1 LVLAQEAA
9 VELSLE
15 EVLLVPTGV
24 APHKRIE
31 PDPGLEVRLEMAHRA
46 AAGVAT
52 LSVSELETARQGPS
66 YTYRTLELLL
76 EERPDA
82 DLVLLLGA
90 DAAVGLESWRKPE
103 RIVELA
109 RLGIAERAGIDRGA
123 VESVIERLGATGD
136 GAGREATFIAMP
148 QIGIS
153 SSAIRARV
161 GKGLPIR
168 FLVPDAVA
176 ELIAERG
183 LYGG

>member
-1 LVLAQEAA
+1 VLAQEAA
-9 VELSLE
+9 VQLGLD

-31 PDPGLEVRLEMAHRA
+31 ADPGVELRLEMTRRVA
-46 AAGVAT
+46 ADVDT
-52 LSVSELETARQGPS
+52 LSVSELETAREGPS

-76 EERPDA
+76 EERPGA
-82 DLVLLLGA
+82 ELVLVLGA
-90 DAAVGLESWRKPE
+90 DAAVELEVWREPS

-109 RLGIAERAGIDRGA
+109 RLGIADRAGVERAA
-123 VESVIERLGATGD
+123 VEAVIERLGANRDGD
-136 GAGREATFIAMP
+136 RREAAFVTMP

-153 SSAIRARV
+153 SSDIRARV
-161 GKGLPIR
+161 RAGLPIR

-183 LYGG
+183 LYGA